1 MTFEES
7 TKICDLSITADQTRD
22 VLGLLIER
30 YFQTARM
37 DDTERWDFVNGHE
50 QMCNVL
56 SLVEH
61 QVHTIARALDD
72 LADIEPVSGESA

>member
-7 TKICDLSITADQTRD
+7 NTIFELSVTADQTRD
-22 VLGLLIER
+22 VLGLLSQR
-30 YFQTARM
+30 YFQKAHL
-37 DDTERWDFVNGHE
+37 DDTERWDFVNGYEH
-50 QMCNVL
+50 MCNVL

-61 QVHTIARALDD
+61 QVCTLARALDD